1 MLNGENVDCS
11 ALNAFVLL
19 KLSVFIQ
26 IFSFNQKPA
35 EDDEDEDGDDDTS
48 DSSDSV
54 YSGLEDSGSDS
65 DDDEEEEKQLCDD
78 ADDVKAEPKK
88 NEQVGACTIVGG
100 ITGVSAASF
109 TLHFAHRQWRGKED
123 RIMKK

>member
-1 MLNGENVDCS
+1 MSNGENVGCS

-26 IFSFNQKPA
+26 IFSFNHKPA
-35 EDDEDEDGDDDTS
+35 EDDEHEEEDGADDTS

-65 DDDEEEEKQLCDD
+65 DDDEEEEKQLSDD

-88 NEQVGACTIVGG
+88 NEQVGACTCPVWE
-100 ITGVSAASF
+100 V
-109 TLHFAHRQWRGKED
+109 
-123 RIMKK
+123 

>member
-1 MLNGENVDCS
+1 MLNGENVGCS

-35 EDDEDEDGDDDTS
+35 EDDEEEDGDDDTS

-65 DDDEEEEKQLCDD
+65 DDDDEEEEKQLSDD
-78 ADDVKAEPKK
+78 ADDVMAEPKK
-88 NEQVGACTIVGG
+88 NEQVGACTCPVWE
-100 ITGVSAASF
+100 V
-109 TLHFAHRQWRGKED
+109 
-123 RIMKK
+123 

>member
-1 MLNGENVDCS
+1 MLNGENVGCS

-35 EDDEDEDGDDDTS
+35 EDDEEEDGDDDTS

-65 DDDEEEEKQLCDD
+65 DDDEEEEKQLSDD
-78 ADDVKAEPKK
+78 ADDVMAEPKK
-88 NEQVGACTIVGG
+88 NEQVGACTCPVWE
-100 ITGVSAASF
+100 V
-109 TLHFAHRQWRGKED
+109 
-123 RIMKK
+123 